1 MNKGN
6 EIFARKVIHSGDCVP
21 LSEERKLGYLDK
33 VRLFKKDA
41 RLWIAISAMD
51 SFAYGVSNVVFNLYI
66 VSLPSF
72 EESFLGFFLSVSM
85 FATALVA
92 IPAGMLTDRR
102 SRKGIIIVASLISL
116 LMVLIQYTMIEPIIL
131 ILSQI
136 LLGLADGFTQVAW
149 GPYVTDLST
158 SEERAHLFGFS
169 GGISLLAILAGN
181 LCGGYLPGFFFDFL
195 GSSTTQIWAYRYTL
209 WFSFIPLAI
218 AFVILLSMSKD
229 SVVEF
234 KLEISFRH
242 VTNWGFI
249 GKYTSSV
256 SAIGLGAGMIV
267 LFFNLFFKNEFQ
279 AGDELIGLI
288 FGINTIILAVG
299 NFSAPAL
306 ADRFGKVR
314 TIMFTEALSIPF
326 LLMIS
331 WAPTIYL
338 AVVAYVVRN
347 VLMNMAGPVSSA
359 FFMEGLR
366 KEERATATGVV
377 RSGDSFVRG
386 VAANIG
392 GALLAAGFYRLP
404 YLLVAGLYALGIVLF
419 YAFFRNKEKEI
430 ELLRLAEMKQEK
442 PPKGASDIT

>member
-1 MNKGN
+1 MT
-6 EIFARKVIHSGDCVP
+6 
-21 LSEERKLGYLDK
+21 EERKLGYLDK

-41 RLWIAISAMD
+41 RLWIAINAMN
-51 SFAYGVSNVVFNLYI
+51 SFAFGVSNVVFNLYM

-72 EESFLGFFLSVSM
+72 EEDFLGFFLSVSM

-92 IPAGMLTDRR
+92 VPAGMLTDRR
-102 SRKGIIIVASLISL
+102 SRKSIIMIASLISL
-116 LMVLIQYTMIEPIIL
+116 LMVFIQYTMIEPTPL
-131 ILSQI
+131 IFSQI
-136 LLGLADGFTQVAW
+136 LLGLANGFTQVAW

-169 GGISLLAILAGN
+169 SGISLLTVLAGN
-181 LCGGYLPGFFFDFL
+181 LLGGYLPGFFLGFL
-195 GSSTTQIWAYRYTL
+195 GSSTTQVWAYRYTL
-209 WFSFIPLAI
+209 WFSLVPLAI
-218 AFVILLSMSKD
+218 AFITLLSMSKD
-229 SVVEF
+229 SVLEF
-234 KLEISFRH
+234 KLEISFKN
-242 VTNWGFI
+242 VSNWGFI

-279 AGDELIGLI
+279 AGDDLIGVI
-288 FGINTIILAVG
+288 FGINTIILALG

-338 AVVAYVVRN
+338 AVAAYVARN

-404 YLLVAGLYALGIVLF
+404 YLLVAGLYVLGIALF
-419 YAFFRNKEKEI
+419 YSFFKNKEKEL
-430 ELLRLAEMKQEK
+430 ELLRLAEVKKER
-442 PPKGASDIT
+442 PPEGAPDIT